1 MKSGQRESVPLV
13 GDLTWNPKP
22 TEASY
27 SRSLHIGICL
37 CGCHF
42 CAFRLFNVSFCYYIL
57 YLDVSVFSTEFYLSL
72 TVPTLRCLWIFIC
85 WSNLLIQ
92 VLTLK
97 QQPDFSLMFSQFFSA
112 LLFKRKLSEK
122 INIKHQHFS
131 FNVFDG

>member
-1 MKSGQRESVPLV
+1 MKSGQRESVLLV

-37 CGCHF
+37 CGCRF